1 MTRHKRKG
9 QTNHKKRRN
18 SLTSRDVQTKTL
30 IRSSLLLHFLRQS
43 QAQNLLLMC
52 LAMKLHKDEAGII
65 VLFSSFLNYQ
75 QKSRALKTLLEIDS
89 HFMHLDRVTI
99 DGVLLKLE
107 KEELRLQQLL
117 STVTTAI
124 AATAQSYM
132 GYRNE

>member
-1 MTRHKRKG
+1 
-9 QTNHKKRRN
+9 
-18 SLTSRDVQTKTL
+18 
-30 IRSSLLLHFLRQS
+30 
-43 QAQNLLLMC
+43 MC

-89 HFMHLDRVTI
+89 HFMHLDRVTV